1 MKKQTTLTT
10 FAALFA
16 CAFASA
22 NTMAAENK
30 APLTKPAVDKSKEND
45 PRVKRGGYLVWF
57 GGCHDCH
64 TPLVMSADGP
74 LPDFS
79 RALSGHPEQMQMPPA
94 PTPPP
99 GPWIVSAGATLTAWS
114 GPWGTSFTANLT
126 PDKETGLG
134 SWTPEMFIA
143 TMRTGKHMGRGRK
156 LLPPMPVQ
164 NLAGL
169 SDEDLRAVFA
179 FLQAIPP
186 VKNRV
191 PQPLPPPAP
200 VTASAKKVGPIGQN

>member
-1 MKKQTTLTT
+1 MKTRAHITL
-10 FAALFA
+10 FAASLT
-16 CAFASA
+16 CVLGS
-22 NTMAAENK
+22 TTSMAADTK
-30 APLTKPAVDKSKEND
+30 APLTKPAIKQGKEND
-45 PRVKRGGYLVWF
+45 PRVKRGAYLTWF

-64 TPLVMSADGP
+64 TPLMMSADGP

-79 RALSGHPEQMQMPPA
+79 RALSGHPEQMPLPPA
-94 PTPPP
+94 PTPAP
-99 GPWIVSAGATLTAWS
+99 GPWIVSAAATLTAWS

-143 TMRTGKHMGRGRK
+143 TMRTAKHMGRGRK

-169 SDEDLRAVFA
+169 SDEDLRAIFA
-179 FLQAIPP
+179 FLQAIPA

-191 PQPLPPPAP
+191 PQPLPPPPP
-200 VTASAKKVGPIGQN
+200 VAAMK